1 MAASAGKRSKAY
13 TAGLKVR
20 RRWLG
25 KAYVDRAFKNADD
38 FTIDLQHYV
47 TEHAWG
53 ASWARGVLPMKTRA
67 FMNLAMIS
75 ALNRPHE
82 LEIHLRAAIRN
93 GMTKTEIKEAFLHVA
108 VYCGAPAALDSF
120 RIAKQIFAEQAQ
132 PRARA
137 ARR

>member
-1 MAASAGKRSKAY
+1 MAKRAKKAPARRSPAY
-13 TAGLKVR
+13 IEGLKIR

-25 KAYVDRAFKNADD
+25 KAYVDKAFRDADD

-53 ASWARGVLPMKTRA
+53 ASWARGVLPLKTRA

-82 LEIHLRAAIRN
+82 LEIHLRGALRN
-93 GMTKTEIKEAFLHVA
+93 GMTKQEIKEVFLHVA
-108 VYCGAPAALDSF
+108 CYCGWPAALDGF
-120 RIAKQIFAEQAQ
+120 RIARRILAEQ
-132 PRARA
+132 PR
-137 ARR
+137 